1 MNNLKDINLIP
12 EEIKLYELNRK
23 RRTKNL
29 IGCIAMLCIIIA
41 ILLLPQ
47 MYIHNL
53 KSERAVLNSQL
64 NNIKDKKDAYSELQ
78 NKMKYYLS
86 KQSIIKK
93 LSKKKIDITKIL
105 NDISSNIP
113 DNVSMTDIKFSDNVI
128 EITGDAYMN
137 KYLSDFML
145 NIRKLSY
152 VDDIDLLD
160 TKKSDNGL
168 IQYTL
173 QIKLKVV

>member
-1 MNNLKDINLIP
+1 MKDINLIP

-105 NDISSNIP
+105 NDISYNIP

>member
-1 MNNLKDINLIP
+1 MKDINLIP

>member
-1 MNNLKDINLIP
+1 MKDINLIP

-105 NDISSNIP
+105 NDISYNIP
-113 DNVSMTDIKFSDNVI
+113 DNVSMTDIKFSGNMI

>member
-1 MNNLKDINLIP
+1 MKDINLIP

-113 DNVSMTDIKFSDNVI
+113 DNVSMTDIKFSGNMI

>member
-12 EEIKLYELNRK
+12 EEIKLHELNRK
-23 RRTKNL
+23 RRIKNL

>member
-1 MNNLKDINLIP
+1 VNNLKDINLIP
-12 EEIKLYELNRK
+12 EEIKLHELNRK

-29 IGCIAMLCIIIA
+29 IGFVVVLCIIMA

-47 MYIHNL
+47 IYIRNL
-53 KSERAVLNSQL
+53 ESEKAVLNKQL
-64 NNIKDKKDAYSELQ
+64 NNINDKKDSYSELQ
-78 NKMKYYLS
+78 NKMKYYSS
-86 KQSIIKK
+86 KQDIIKR
-93 LSKKKIDITKIL
+93 LSKKKIDITEIL
-105 NDISSNIP
+105 DDISSNVP
-113 DNVSMTDIKFSDNVI
+113 DNVSMTDIKFSGNVI
-128 EITGDAYMN
+128 VITGDTYMN

-145 NIRKLSY
+145 NMRKLDY
-152 VDDIDLLD
+152 VDDISLLD

>member
-1 MNNLKDINLIP
+1 VNNLKDINLIP

>member
-105 NDISSNIP
+105 NDISYNIP
-113 DNVSMTDIKFSDNVI
+113 DNVSMTDIKFSGNMI

>member
-1 MNNLKDINLIP
+1 VNNLKDINLIP
-12 EEIKLYELNRK
+12 EEIKLYEINRK
-23 RRTKNL
+23 KRVMNL
-29 IGCIAMLCIIIA
+29 ISFVVMACIIIF

-47 MYIHNL
+47 IYIRNL
-53 KSERAVLNSQL
+53 ESERAVLNSQL

-78 NKMKYYLS
+78 NKMKYYSS

-93 LSKKKIDITKIL
+93 LSKKKIDITEIL

-113 DNVSMTDIKFSDNVI
+113 DNVSMTDIKFSGNMI